1 MRLSD
6 NFLLELKSRND
17 IESVISSY
25 VTLKRS
31 GRNLKG
37 LCPFHG
43 EKTASF
49 TVYPDSASFYCFG
62 CGTGGDVIRFI
73 RLIENLDYMDAVKFL
88 AERSGMEMPT
98 EGFEDNFTKTKNT
111 IYAINRETAKFFHT
125 VLTED
130 ERGKRALEYFR
141 DRGLNEKTIRH
152 FGLGYAPD
160 SWDSLLKHLKGKG
173 FTEGDI
179 LLANLVSKGKSGGL
193 YDRFRD
199 RIMFPIL
206 DVRGNVIAFGGRKTP
221 WDTRDSAKYIN
232 TSDTPVYKKSHN
244 VYALNFAKNYCDES
258 IILCEGYMDVIAL
271 HQAGFQNAVAPLG
284 TALTIEQARLLSRYT
299 REVIITLDGDAAG
312 QKATDRAMGV
322 FAEAGVKVRIVQ
334 IPEGSKDP
342 DEFIKNNGADGYIKF
357 KALLNGSVNDVE
369 FKLYKASQNFDISTD
384 DGRVKFLQSAANILG
399 GVSSEIEREVYA
411 GRLSEQYNVSKSTL
425 LTEAAKYAKR
435 EGARQ
440 AKDEI
445 RRIISP
451 KSNGPLDM
459 ERRKNPKAANAEDG
473 LLSILIR
480 NPKQIGIVKTQI
492 TPETFVVSLN
502 KKLYETLIKAENEGR
517 QFDITLAH
525 DEFTDEELGKI
536 AEILAK
542 EEHRPATRSESEFCI
557 NIMMQEQNYQEKV
570 SKLDDDDF
578 AQYINKLKE
587 KKK

>member
-31 GRNLKG
+31 GRILKG

-43 EKTASF
+43 EKTPSF

-98 EGFEDNFTKTKNT
+98 EGLEDNFTKTKNT
-111 IYAINRETAKFFHT
+111 IYAINRETAKFFHS

-130 ERGKRALEYFR
+130 ERGKRALDYFHG
-141 DRGLNEKTIRH
+141 RGLNDKTIRH

-160 SWDSLLKHLKGKG
+160 SWDSLLKHLKSKG
-173 FTEGDI
+173 FSDADI
-179 LLANLVSKGKSGGL
+179 LLSNVAGKGKSGGF

-221 WDTRDSAKYIN
+221 WDTRESAKYIN

-244 VYALNFAKNYCDES
+244 VYALNFAKNYCEES
-258 IILCEGYMDVIAL
+258 IILCEGYMDVISL

-299 REVIITLDGDAAG
+299 KEVIITLDGDAAG

-322 FAEAGVKVRIVQ
+322 FAEAGVKVRVVQ

-342 DEFIKNNGADGYIKF
+342 DEFIKNNGADGYVKF
-357 KALLNGSVNDVE
+357 KALLNGSVNDIE
-369 FKLYKASQNFDISTD
+369 FKLFKATQGYDLSTD
-384 DGRVKFLQSAANILG
+384 DGRVKFLQEAAKILG
-399 GVSSEIEREVYA
+399 GVSSEIEREIYA
-411 GRLSEQYNVSKSTL
+411 GRLSEQYNVSKATL
-425 LTEAAKYAKR
+425 LSEAAKSAKI
-435 EGARQ
+435 EQ
-440 AKDEI
+440 TKQTKNEI
-445 RRIISP
+445 RKIINP
-451 KSNGPLDM
+451 VNNGPLDM

-473 LLSILIR
+473 LLSILIKSTKLL
-480 NPKQIGIVKTQI
+480 NIVQQKI
-492 TPETFVVSLN
+492 SPELFVVSIN
-502 KKLYETLIKAENEGR
+502 RKLYETLIEFNNQGKP
-517 QFDITLAH
+517 FDLSLLH
-525 DEFTDEELGKI
+525 SEFTDEELGKI

-542 EEHRPATRSESEFCI
+542 EEYRPITLEECEFCI
-557 NIMMQEQNYQEKV
+557 NIMLSENKTKNKV
-570 SKLDDDDF
+570 RGLDDDDF
-578 AQYINKLKE
+578 ANYINMLKE
-587 KKK
+587 NKK

>member
-31 GRNLKG
+31 GRILKG

-43 EKTASF
+43 EKTPSF

-98 EGFEDNFTKTKNT
+98 EGLEDNFTKTKNT
-111 IYAINRETAKFFHT
+111 IYAINRETAKFFHS

-130 ERGKRALEYFR
+130 ERGKRAMEYFHG
-141 DRGLNEKTIRH
+141 RGLNDKTIRH

-160 SWDSLLKHLKGKG
+160 SWDSLLIHLKSKG
-173 FTEGDI
+173 FSDADI
-179 LLANLVSKGKSGGL
+179 LLANVAGKGKSGGL

-221 WDTRDSAKYIN
+221 WDTRESAKYIN

-244 VYALNFAKNYCDES
+244 VYALNFAKNFCEES
-258 IILCEGYMDVIAL
+258 IILCEGYMDVISL

-299 REVIITLDGDAAG
+299 KEVIITLDGDAAG

-322 FAEAGVKVRIVQ
+322 FAEAGVKVRVVQ

-342 DEFIKNNGADGYIKF
+342 DEFMKNNGADGYVKF
-357 KALLNGSVNDVE
+357 KALLNGSDNDIE
-369 FKLYKASQNFDISTD
+369 FKLFKASQEFDISTD
-384 DGRVKFLQSAANILG
+384 DGRVKFLQSAAKILG
-399 GVSSEIEREVYA
+399 SVSSEIEREIYA
-411 GRLSEQYNVSKSTL
+411 GRLSEQYNVSKATL
-425 LTEAAKYAKR
+425 LSEASKSAKR
-435 EGARQ
+435 ELTKQ
-440 AKDEI
+440 TKNEI
-445 RRIISP
+445 RKIINP
-451 KSNGPLDM
+451 IQNGPVDM

-473 LLSILIR
+473 LLSVLIKSTKLL
-480 NPKQIGIVKTQI
+480 NIVQQKI
-492 TPETFVVSLN
+492 SPELFVVSIN
-502 KKLYETLIKAENEGR
+502 KKLYETLIKFKNEGKP
-517 QFDITLAH
+517 FDLSLLH
-525 DEFTDEELGKI
+525 SEFTDEELGKI
-536 AEILAK
+536 VEIMAK
-542 EEHRPATRSESEFCI
+542 EEHRPITLEECEFCI
-557 NIMMQEQNYQEKV
+557 NIMLTENKTKDKV
-570 SKLDDDDF
+570 KGLDDDDF
-578 AQYINKLKE
+578 ANYINMLKE
-587 KKK
+587 NKK